1 VKVNEQTHIENDVA
15 VLRGI
20 ELARTTG
27 AKIVLFDVVEPL
39 ESILGSYSDIVS
51 PTELTEHIV
60 GQRLDQL
67 TEVTQTQFSKGVQMS
82 AQVAIGKSFIEIVKA
97 VILNNCDLLIKVA
110 NSSEQNFD
118 SNDMH
123 VIRKCPR
130 PVWLIKAPQNSLVN
144 KVLAAVDLSMEQ
156 DAEGRAQN
164 RMIMDI
170 ATLLSQFNSA
180 KLILLS
186 CWQLYGEQALKHGAF
201 TRVSPEKV
209 EALLKREEREY
220 KENLDILANEYAN
233 SNIEQRLIK
242 GQPKLLL
249 PEYVNANEIDIVV
262 MGTIGRSGIPGL
274 LIGNTSETILQ
285 AINSSVI
292 TLKPA
297 NFLSPIQ

>member
-170 ATLLSQFNSA
+170 ATLLSQFKSA
-180 KLILLS
+180 KLTLLS
-186 CWQLYGEQALKHGAF
+186 CWQLYGEQVLKHGAF
-201 TRVSPEKV
+201 TRGSPE
-209 EALLKREEREY
+209 
-220 KENLDILANEYAN
+220 
-233 SNIEQRLIK
+233 
-242 GQPKLLL
+242 
-249 PEYVNANEIDIVV
+249 
-262 MGTIGRSGIPGL
+262 
-274 LIGNTSETILQ
+274 
-285 AINSSVI
+285 
-292 TLKPA
+292 
-297 NFLSPIQ
+297 

>member
-1 VKVNEQTHIENDVA
+1 MKVNEQTHIENDVA